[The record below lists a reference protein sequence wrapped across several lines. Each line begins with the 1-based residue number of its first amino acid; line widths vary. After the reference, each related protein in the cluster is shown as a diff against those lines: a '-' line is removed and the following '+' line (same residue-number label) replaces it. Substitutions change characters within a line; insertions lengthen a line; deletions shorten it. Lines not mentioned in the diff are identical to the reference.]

1 MNTLQGVTEF
11 LTLYPS
17 RLRTPR
23 RITKNLS
30 PGGGALLRPNWFKFD
45 ALKSDWP
52 KYEAAG

>member
-30 PGGGALLRPNWFKFD
+30 PGGGGTPEAQLVQIRRPEVRL
-45 ALKSDWP
+45 A
-52 KYEAAG
+52 EV